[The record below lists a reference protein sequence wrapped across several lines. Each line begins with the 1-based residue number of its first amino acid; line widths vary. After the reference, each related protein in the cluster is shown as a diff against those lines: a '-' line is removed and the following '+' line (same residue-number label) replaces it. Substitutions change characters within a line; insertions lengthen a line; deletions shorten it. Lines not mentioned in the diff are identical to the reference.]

1 MMDAKRHDRE
11 LADRFDLFAG
21 QVASWT
27 GHARAF
33 IVALCAILVWFASG
47 PLFHFSDTW
56 QLVVNTGTTVLTF
69 LMVFLIQNSINRDA
83 MALHLKID
91 ELLRVTKE
99 ARNALIGAERLP
111 EKEIEALETP
121 NRSVGDPGST

>member
-1 MMDAKRHDRE
+1 MDAKRHDRE

-21 QVASWT
+21 QVAIWT

-33 IVALCAILVWFASG
+33 MLALCAILVWLVSG

-56 QLVVNTGTTVLTF
+56 QLVVNTGTTVMTF

-83 MALHLKID
+83 MALHLKLD
-91 ELLRVTKE
+91 ELLRVSNE

-111 EKEIEALETP
+111 EKEIEALEAP
-121 NRSVGDPGST
+121 NRSAGERGAS